1 MLPGAFIFCVV
12 FGRLTLLSKPNQMK
26 HLTLT
31 ALAGLLSLSAF
42 GQNRMVLVEHFTQAS
57 CGPCA
62 TQNPALKTL
71 LDANPTKVVALK
83 YQVSWPGFDP
93 MYLQNPTEV
102 DARVQYYGV
111 TGVPNSVM
119 DGSGPGSP
127 GTIVTQSTIDNR
139 YNTAAPLNISASH
152 QWTPGYDSIQI
163 GVFIANAGT
172 STVNSGAAGSLK
184 LHVAIVEEEI
194 NYSSAP
200 GANGETSFYQVMR
213 KMVPNQ
219 SGTTLADSWTA
230 GQTQMLSF
238 KVAAPAY
245 LANLNEVA
253 IVAFIQDNQGKSVL
267 NAAKTTPQAITGLP
281 DLGVTAFTAATAG
294 LCNGSTTPTMT
305 IKNEGSLAITSAVVG
320 YSINGGTPVTQNWT
334 GNLAAGATANVS
346 FPQVT
351 LPAGANSI
359 VGTVSAPNGTGDYNG
374 MNNMS
379 APIMAAVLNNTPTP
393 APYMQNMESGVF
405 GEIPSD
411 FIMTYNTSEA
421 PLVTIVSRADVQNLT
436 YEIGAYGQSA
446 KSLMVDFYT
455 MTAGDQ
461 ASLITPK
468 VGGITA
474 NHKLRFQHAYASYAG
489 EADGLKVF
497 VSTNCGTSWTN
508 IFDKAGSALATA
520 PNKTSRFFPQP
531 TEWYPNE
538 ISLASYAGQD
548 VVFKFE
554 CNSAYGNNLWLD
566 NVHVGTNAMGEN
578 ELELGKAHVYPNP
591 ARDAI
596 KVLVAAAEAGDAVVE
611 VFNLNG
617 QLVAA
622 SSEAV
627 TAGTNELNMNVS
639 GLANGIYTVK
649 VAMNDRVETL
659 RFTVQH

>member
-1 MLPGAFIFCVV
+1 
-12 FGRLTLLSKPNQMK
+12 MK

-42 GQNRMVLVEHFTQAS
+42 GQNRLVLVEHFTQAS

-62 TQNPALKTL
+62 SQNPALKVL

-83 YQVSWPGFDP
+83 YQVSWPGYDP
-93 MYLQNPTEV
+93 MYLANPTEV

-127 GTIVTQSTIDNR
+127 GTIVTQATIDNR
-139 YNTAAPLNISASH
+139 YNTAAPLNLTASH

-172 STVNSGAAGSLK
+172 STVTSGAAGSLK

-194 NYSSAP
+194 NYPSAP
-200 GANGETSFYQVMR
+200 GSNGETSFYQVMR

-219 SGTTLADSWTA
+219 NGTTLADTWTA

-238 KVAAPAY
+238 KVAAPSY

-253 IVAFIQDNQGKSVL
+253 IVAFIQDNQGKAVL
-267 NAAKTTPQAITGLP
+267 NAARTTPQTVSGLP

-294 LCNGSTTPTMT
+294 LCNGATTPTMT
-305 IKNEGSLAITSAVVG
+305 IKNEGSIAITSAVAS
-320 YSINGGTPVTQNWT
+320 YTINGGTPVTQNWT
-334 GNLAAGATANVS
+334 GNLAAGASTTVT
-346 FPQVT
+346 FPQVM
-351 LPAGANSI
+351 LPAGSNSI
-359 VGTVSAPNGTGDYNG
+359 IGSVSAPNGTGDVNG

-379 APIMAAVLNNTPTP
+379 APVMAAVLDNNPTP
-393 APYMQNMESGVF
+393 APYMQDMESTSF
-405 GEIPSD
+405 GDVPAD
-411 FIMTYNTSEA
+411 FVLTYNTSEA
-421 PLVTIVSRADVQNLT
+421 PLVTVVSKANVNGLAT
-436 YEIGAYGQSA
+436 ELGAYGQSA

-455 MTAGDQ
+455 MAAGDQ

-474 NHKLRFQHAYASYAG
+474 NHKLRFQHAYASYSG
-489 EADGLKVF
+489 EADGLKVY
-497 VSTNCGTSWTN
+497 VSTNCGASWTN
-508 IFDKAGSALATA
+508 IFDRSGSALATA
-520 PNKTSRFFPQP
+520 PNKTSRYFPAP
-531 TEWYPNE
+531 AEWYPNE

-566 NVHVGTNAMGEN
+566 NIHVGTNAMGGE
-578 ELELGKAHVYPNP
+578 ELELGRAHLYPNP
-591 ARDAI
+591 ARDAV
-596 KVLVAAAEAGDAVVE
+596 KVLVAAVESGDAGVQ

-617 QLVAA
+617 QLVL
-622 SSEAV
+622 STSEAV
-627 TAGTNELNMNVS
+627 TAGTNELNLNVAS
-639 GLANGIYTVK
+639 LANGIYTVK
-649 VAMNDRVETL
+649 VAMSDRVETL

>member
-1 MLPGAFIFCVV
+1 
-12 FGRLTLLSKPNQMK
+12 MK

-42 GQNRMVLVEHFTQAS
+42 GQNRLVLVEHFTQAS

-62 TQNPALKTL
+62 SQNPALKVL

-83 YQVSWPGFDP
+83 YQVSWPGYDP
-93 MYLQNPTEV
+93 MYLANPTEV

-127 GTIVTQSTIDNR
+127 GSIVTQSTIDNR
-139 YNTAAPLNISASH
+139 YNTTAPLNLTASH

-163 GVFIANAGT
+163 GIFIANAGT
-172 STVNSGAAGSLK
+172 STVSSGAAGSLK

-194 NYSSAP
+194 TYPSAP
-200 GANGETSFYQVMR
+200 GSNGETSFYQVMR

-219 SGTTLADSWTA
+219 SGTTLADTWTA

-253 IVAFIQDNQGKSVL
+253 IVAFIQDNQGKAVL
-267 NAAKTTPQAITGLP
+267 NAAKTTPQVVTGLP
-281 DLGVTAFTAATAG
+281 DLGVTNFTAATAG
-294 LCNGSTTPTMT
+294 LCNGTTTPTMT
-305 IKNEGSLAITSAVVG
+305 IKNEGSIAITSATAS
-320 YSINGGTPVTQNWT
+320 YSINGGTPVTQSWT
-334 GNLAAGATANVS
+334 GNLAAGATATVT
-346 FPQVT
+346 FPQTT

-359 VGTVSAPNGTGDYNG
+359 VGSVTAPNGTGDVNG

-379 APIMAAVLNNTPTP
+379 APVMAAVINNTPSP
-393 APYMQNMESGVF
+393 APYMQDMESTNF
-405 GEIPSD
+405 GDVPSD
-411 FIMTYNTSEA
+411 FVLTYNTTDA
-421 PLVTIVSRADVQNLT
+421 PLVTVVSKANVNGLT
-436 YEIGAYGQSA
+436 WELGGYGQSA
-446 KSLMVDFYT
+446 KSMMVDFYT
-455 MTAGDQ
+455 MAAGDQ
-461 ASLITPK
+461 ASVITPK

-489 EADGLKVF
+489 ESDGLKVF
-497 VSTNCGTSWTN
+497 VSTNCGASWTN
-508 IFDKAGSALATA
+508 IFDKAGTALATA
-520 PNKTSRFFPQP
+520 PNATSRFFPQP
-531 TEWYPNE
+531 TQWYPNE
-538 ISLASYAGQD
+538 ISLASYAGQE
-548 VVFKFE
+548 VLFKFE

-566 NVHVGTNAMGEN
+566 NIHVGTNAMGED
-578 ELELGKAHVYPNP
+578 ELELAPARIFPNP
-591 ARDAI
+591 ARDAV
-596 KVLVAAAEAGDAVVE
+596 KVLVAAAQAGDAVVE

-617 QLVAA
+617 QRVLGATHTMA
-622 SSEAV
+622 SGV
-627 TAGTNELNMNVS
+627 QELNLNVA

-649 VAMNDRVETL
+649 VAMSDRVETL

>member
-1 MLPGAFIFCVV
+1 
-12 FGRLTLLSKPNQMK
+12 MK

-57 CGPCA
+57 CVPCA

-83 YQVSWPGFDP
+83 YQVSWPGYDP

-102 DARVQYYGV
+102 DARKQYYGV

-119 DGSGPGSP
+119 DGSGPGST

-139 YNTAAPLNISASH
+139 YNTAAPLNITASH

-163 GVFIANAGT
+163 GVFIANAG
-172 STVNSGAAGSLK
+172 STTVTSGAAGSLK

-194 NYSSAP
+194 SFPSAP
-200 GANGETSFYQVMR
+200 GANGETTFYQVMR

-219 SGTTLADSWTA
+219 SGTTLADSWTS

-245 LANLNEVA
+245 LANLNEVS
-253 IVAFIQDNQGKSVL
+253 IVAFIQDNQGKAVL

-281 DLGVTAFTAATAG
+281 DLGVVSFAAAPAG
-294 LCNGSTTPTMT
+294 LCNGSTTPSMT

-334 GNLAAGATANVS
+334 GNLAAGATASVS

-351 LPAGANSI
+351 LPAGTNSI

-379 APIMAAVLNNTPTP
+379 APVMAAVLNNTPTP
-393 APYMQNMESGVF
+393 APYMQDMEAAAF
-405 GEIPSD
+405 LEIPAD

-421 PLVTIVSRADVQNLT
+421 PLVTVVSKANVNGLT
-436 YEIGAYGQSA
+436 WELGGYGQSA
-446 KSLMVDFYT
+446 KSLVVDFWT
-455 MTAGDQ
+455 MPAGDQ

-474 NHKLRFQHAYASYAG
+474 NHKLRFQHAYASYPG
-489 EADGLKVF
+489 RADGLKVY
-497 VSTNCGTSWTN
+497 VSTNCGASWTN
-508 IFDKAGSALATA
+508 IFDKAGTALATA
-520 PNKTSRFFPQP
+520 PNATSRFFPQP
-531 TEWYPNE
+531 TQWYPNE

-548 VVFKFE
+548 VLFKFE
-554 CNSAYGNNLWLD
+554 CNSADGNNLWLD
-566 NVHVGTNAMGEN
+566 NIHVGTNAMGGE
-578 ELELGKAHVYPNP
+578 ELELGRAHLYPNP
-591 ARDAI
+591 ARDAV
-596 KVLVAAAEAGDAVVE
+596 KVLVAAVEAGDASVE

-617 QLVAA
+617 QLVR
-622 SSEAV
+622 SVSEAV
-627 TAGTNELNMNVS
+627 AAGTNELNLNVAD
-639 GLANGIYTVK
+639 LANGIYTVK
-649 VAMNDRVETL
+649 VAMSDRVETL

>member
-1 MLPGAFIFCVV
+1 
-12 FGRLTLLSKPNQMK
+12 MK

-42 GQNRMVLVEHFTQAS
+42 GQNRLVLVEHFTQAS

-62 TQNPALKTL
+62 SQNPALKVL

-83 YQVSWPGFDP
+83 YQVSWPGYDP
-93 MYLQNPTEV
+93 MYLANPTEV

-127 GTIVTQSTIDNR
+127 GTIVTQATIDNR
-139 YNTAAPLNISASH
+139 YNTAAPLNLTASH

-172 STVNSGAAGSLK
+172 STVTSGAAGSLK

-194 NYSSAP
+194 NYPSAP
-200 GANGETSFYQVMR
+200 GSNGETSFYQVMR

-219 SGTTLADSWTA
+219 SGTTLADTWTA

-238 KVAAPAY
+238 KVAAPSY

-253 IVAFIQDNQGKSVL
+253 IVAFIQDNQGKAVL
-267 NAAKTTPQAITGLP
+267 NAAKTTPQTVSGLP

-305 IKNEGSLAITSAVVG
+305 IKNEGSIAITSAVAS
-320 YSINGGTPVTQNWT
+320 YTINGGTPVTQNWT
-334 GNLAAGATANVS
+334 GNLAAGASATVT
-346 FPQVT
+346 FPQVM
-351 LPAGANSI
+351 LPAGSNTIIGS
-359 VGTVSAPNGTGDYNG
+359 VSAPNGTGDVNG

-379 APIMAAVLNNTPTP
+379 APVMAAVLDNNPTP
-393 APYMQNMESGVF
+393 APYMQDMESTSF
-405 GEIPSD
+405 GDVPAD
-411 FIMTYNTSEA
+411 FVLTYNTSEA
-421 PLVTIVSRADVQNLT
+421 PLVTVVSKANVNGLATDL
-436 YEIGAYGQSA
+436 GAYGQSA

-455 MTAGDQ
+455 MAAGDQ

-474 NHKLRFQHAYASYAG
+474 NHKLRFQHAYASYSG
-489 EADGLKVF
+489 EADGLKVY
-497 VSTNCGTSWTN
+497 VSTNCGASWTN
-508 IFDKAGSALATA
+508 IFDRSGSALATA
-520 PNKTSRFFPQP
+520 PNKTSRYFPAP
-531 TEWYPNE
+531 AEWYPNE

-566 NVHVGTNAMGEN
+566 NIHVGTNAMGGE
-578 ELELGKAHVYPNP
+578 ELELGRAHLYPNP
-591 ARDAI
+591 ARDAV
-596 KVLVAAAEAGDAVVE
+596 KVLVAAVESGDAGVQ

-617 QLVAA
+617 QLVLSA
-622 SSEAV
+622 SEVV
-627 TAGTNELNMNVS
+627 TAGTNELNLNVA

-649 VAMNDRVETL
+649 VALSDRVETL
-659 RFTVQH
+659 RFNVQH

>member
-1 MLPGAFIFCVV
+1 
-12 FGRLTLLSKPNQMK
+12 MK

-42 GQNRMVLVEHFTQAS
+42 GQNRLVLVEHFTQAS

-62 TQNPALKTL
+62 SQNPALKVL

-83 YQVSWPGFDP
+83 YQVSWPGYDP
-93 MYLQNPTEV
+93 MYLANPTEV

-139 YNTAAPLNISASH
+139 YNTAAPLNLTASH

-163 GVFIANAGT
+163 GIFIANAGT
-172 STVNSGAAGSLK
+172 STVSSGAAGSLK

-194 NYSSAP
+194 NYPSAP
-200 GANGETSFYQVMR
+200 GSNGETSFYQVMR

-219 SGTTLADSWTA
+219 SGTTLADTWTA

-253 IVAFIQDNQGKSVL
+253 IVAFIQDNQGKAVL
-267 NAAKTTPQAITGLP
+267 NAARTTPQVVTGLP
-281 DLGVTAFTAATAG
+281 DLGVTNFTAATAG
-294 LCNGSTTPTMT
+294 LCNGTTTPTMT
-305 IKNEGSLAITSAVVG
+305 IKNEGSIAITSATAS
-320 YSINGGTPVTQNWT
+320 YSINGGTPVTQSWT
-334 GNLAAGATANVS
+334 GNLAAGATATVT
-346 FPQVT
+346 FPQTT

-359 VGTVSAPNGTGDYNG
+359 VGSVTAPNGTGDVNG

-379 APIMAAVLNNTPTP
+379 APVMAAVLNNTPSP
-393 APYMQNMESGVF
+393 APYMQNMESTDF
-405 GEIPSD
+405 GDVPSD
-411 FIMTYNTSEA
+411 FVLTYNTTDA
-421 PLVTIVSRADVQNLT
+421 PLVTVVSKANVNGLT
-436 YEIGAYGQSA
+436 WELGGYGQST
-446 KSLMVDFYT
+446 KSMMVDFYT
-455 MTAGDQ
+455 MAAGDQ
-461 ASLITPK
+461 ASVITPK

-489 EADGLKVF
+489 ESDGLKVF
-497 VSTNCGTSWTN
+497 VSTNCGASWTN
-508 IFDKAGSALATA
+508 IFDKAGTALATA
-520 PNKTSRFFPQP
+520 PNATSRFFPQP
-531 TEWYPNE
+531 TQWYPNE
-538 ISLASYAGQD
+538 ISLASYAGQE
-548 VVFKFE
+548 VLFKFE

-566 NVHVGTNAMGEN
+566 NIHVGTNAMGED
-578 ELELGKAHVYPNP
+578 ELELAPARIFPNP
-591 ARDAI
+591 ARDAV
-596 KVLVAAAEAGDAVVE
+596 KVLVASAQAGDAVVE

-617 QLVAA
+617 QRVLGATHTMA
-622 SSEAV
+622 SGV
-627 TAGTNELNMNVS
+627 QELNLNVA

-649 VAMNDRVETL
+649 VAMSDRVETL